1 MVAARSAFTLLTA
14 LPLRGPERLDRR
26 LAGRAMALA
35 PLVGLVLGLV
45 TAVVVVALRVT
56 TGTPGHRNQSLLPA
70 AVGIAILA
78 LASRGLHLDGLADL
92 GDGLGARRVRGRDRA
107 LEIMREST
115 IGAFGVI
122 SVVFVVLLQ
131 VVALSAAITVHRG
144 TVSILVAVMTGRLA
158 ATLAC
163 TGHTP
168 PAHPDGLGAL
178 VAGTVRTRDAVLA
191 VIGVC
196 AVAALAGR
204 LDFDGGDVSRAV
216 RAVVAV
222 CLGTAFSV
230 ALRRYLISR
239 FSGLTGDMLGAIIE
253 LTTMVT
259 LIIMAMTLPT
269 PAVHFLG
276 Q

>member
-1 MVAARSAFTLLTA
+1 MLAARAAFTLLTM
-14 LPLRGPERLDRR
+14 LPLRGPQRLDRR

-35 PLVGLVLGLV
+35 PLVGLVLGLI
-45 TAVVVVALRVT
+45 TAVIVVTMRVT

-70 AVGIAILA
+70 AVGIAVLA
-78 LASRGLHLDGLADL
+78 LATGGLHLDGLADL
-92 GDGLGARRVRGRDRA
+92 GDGIGARRVRGRDRA

-131 VVALSAAITVHRG
+131 VTALSAAITVHRG
-144 TVSILVAVMTGRLA
+144 TVSILVAAMTGRLA

-163 TGHTP
+163 AAGTP

-178 VAGTVRTRDAVLA
+178 VAGTVRTRDAALA
-191 VIGVC
+191 FIGVC
-196 AVAALAGR
+196 ALAALAGR
-204 LDFDGGDVSRAV
+204 LDFDGGDIGRAL

-222 CLGTAFSV
+222 CVGTAFSL
-230 ALRRYLISR
+230 ALRRYLTSR
-239 FSGLTGDMLGAIIE
+239 FGGLSGDMLGGIIE

-259 LIIMAMTLPT
+259 LVVMAMTLPT
-269 PAVHFLG
+269 PALRFLG
-276 Q
+276 R

>member
-1 MVAARSAFTLLTA
+1 MLAARTAFTLLTV

-26 LAGRAMALA
+26 GAGRAMALA
-35 PLVGLVLGLV
+35 PLVGLALGLV
-45 TAVVVVALRVT
+45 VAVVVVTMRVT

-70 AVGIAILA
+70 AIGIAVLA
-78 LASRGLHLDGLADL
+78 LASGGLHLDGLADL

-131 VVALSAAITVHRG
+131 VVALSAAVTVHRG

-163 TGHTP
+163 AARTP

-191 VIGVC
+191 FVGVC
-196 AVAALAGR
+196 ALAALAGR
-204 LDFDGGDVSRAV
+204 LDFDGGDVGRAV

-222 CLGTAFSV
+222 CVGTAFSV
-230 ALRRYLISR
+230 ALRRYLTSR
-239 FSGLTGDMLGAIIE
+239 FGGLSGDMLGGIIE

-259 LIIMAMTLPT
+259 LIVMAMTLPT
-269 PAVHFLG
+269 PAVRFLG
-276 Q
+276 H

>member
-1 MVAARSAFTLLTA
+1 MLAVRTAFTLLTV

-26 LAGRAMALA
+26 LAGRAMTLA

-45 TAVVVVALRVT
+45 TAVVVVTMRVT

-70 AVGIAILA
+70 AVGIAVLA
-78 LASRGLHLDGLADL
+78 LATRGLHLDGLADL
-92 GDGLGARRVRGRDRA
+92 GDGIGARRVRGRERA

-131 VVALSAAITVHRG
+131 VTALSAAVTAHRG
-144 TVSILVAVMTGRLA
+144 TVSILVAAMTGRLA

-163 TGHTP
+163 AAGTP
-168 PAHPDGLGAL
+168 PAQPDGLGAL
-178 VAGTVRTRDAVLA
+178 VAGTVRTRDAALA
-191 VIGVC
+191 FVGVC
-196 AVAALAGR
+196 ALAALASR
-204 LDFDGGDVSRAV
+204 LDFDGGDVGRAL

-222 CLGTAFSV
+222 CVGTAFSL
-230 ALRRYLISR
+230 ALRRYLTSR
-239 FSGLTGDMLGAIIE
+239 FGGLSGDMLGGIIE

-269 PAVHFLG
+269 PALRFLG

>member
-1 MVAARSAFTLLTA
+1 MVAARTAFTLLTA

-35 PLVGLVLGLV
+35 PLVGLVLGLA

-70 AVGIAILA
+70 AVGIAVLA

-92 GDGLGARRVRGRDRA
+92 GDGLGARRARGRDRA

-122 SVVFVVLLQ
+122 GVVFVVLLQ
-131 VVALSAAITVHRG
+131 VAALSAAITVHRG

-163 TGHTP
+163 TGRTP

-191 VIGVC
+191 VVGVC

-204 LDFDGGDVSRAV
+204 LDFDGGDASRAV

-222 CLGTAFSV
+222 CLGIAFSV
-230 ALRRYLISR
+230 ALRRYLTSR
-239 FSGLTGDMLGAIIE
+239 FGGLTGDMLGAIIE

-269 PAVHFLG
+269 VLLG
-276 Q
+276 